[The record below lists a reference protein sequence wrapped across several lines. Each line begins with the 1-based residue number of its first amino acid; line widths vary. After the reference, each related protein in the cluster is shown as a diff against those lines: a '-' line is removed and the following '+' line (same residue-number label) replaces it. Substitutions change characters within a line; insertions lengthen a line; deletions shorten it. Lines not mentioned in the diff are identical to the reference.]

1 MNFENSFSENKK
13 NILEKEEVLNPEQEL
28 QEKEKALLDFCE
40 KNDNPI
46 VILESGKVIDTDL
59 KLSKHWQNL
68 PDIDKDIAEMLL
80 IRANEF
86 LNSPLF
92 TDSFHEDHGKRRSWE
107 DQCAE
112 SKMSPE
118 LLEYY
123 ASNRLNLN
131 RLSLPFSF
139 KAWFETLDNA
149 FLENLPKS
157 AILENLQKE
166 LAQFSVS
173 NLHQYGFASDKEKV
187 LVVKNFESLFKK
199 IVSLLSSD

>member
-13 NILEKEEVLNPEQEL
+13 NILEKEEELSPEQEL
-28 QEKEKALLDFCE
+28 REKEKALLDFCE
-40 KNDNPI
+40 KNNNPI
-46 VILESGKVIDTDL
+46 VVLESGKVIDTDL

-80 IRANEF
+80 IRTNEF

-107 DQCAE
+107 DKYAE
-112 SKMSPE
+112 SQMSPD

-139 KAWFETLDNA
+139 KAWFETLNKNVVDN
-149 FLENLPKS
+149 LS
-157 AILENLQKE
+157 AVTLNSLQKE
-166 LAQFSVS
+166 LDKLTVQD
-173 NLHQYGFASDKEKV
+173 LHKYGLASDQEKIEIV
-187 LVVKNFESLFKK
+187 RNFENIFKK
-199 IVSLLSSD
+199 IVTLLSSD

>member
-13 NILEKEEVLNPEQEL
+13 NILEKEEELSPEQEL
-28 QEKEKALLDFCE
+28 REKEKALLDFCE
-40 KNDNPI
+40 KNNNPI

-59 KLSKHWQNL
+59 KLSKYWQNL

-107 DQCAE
+107 DKYAE
-112 SKMSPE
+112 SQMSPD

-139 KAWFETLDNA
+139 KAWFETLNKNVVDN
-149 FLENLPKS
+149 LS
-157 AILENLQKE
+157 AVTLNSLQKE
-166 LAQFSVS
+166 LDKLTVQD
-173 NLHQYGFASDKEKV
+173 LHKYGLASDQEKIEIV
-187 LVVKNFESLFKK
+187 RNFENIFKK
-199 IVSLLSSD
+199 IVTLLSSD